1 MFSLI
6 STKEC
11 LEQIIDLLEVN
22 INLKKRPTIIKHYTT
37 YRLHLYKYSLVFLDY
52 IYNEKFKKL
61 YLNRKYNKYY
71 EYKNRK

>member
-1 MFSLI
+1 MFRTNNRFIRSEY
-6 STKEC
+6 K
-11 LEQIIDLLEVN
+11 
-22 INLKKRPTIIKHYTT
+22 LKKRPTIIKHYTT
-37 YRLHLYKYSLVFLDY
+37 YRLHLYKYILVFLDY